1 MKTPQEHKRTSVK
14 EILSKTLGS
23 TLTRL
28 VPVSIVVE
36 ESIQD
41 DFTKVDFSFQE
52 AHGSTI
58 RKVDMREISG
68 LGFVDCL
75 FKGCIQEYSQKY
87 NSLSNIMLS
96 DFRISPIF
104 SMAKNSVRTDAK
116 TDVAICVEIKD
127 HGIAEFRSRS
137 RSIVYSSLVATLE
150 AFQFYINCQ
159 RSFEKLKWIVD
170 DAKQRN
176 RNDTVQSCLKD
187 MSAITEMNTYAR

>member
-14 EILSKTLGS
+14 EILSKTLGP

-41 DFTKVDFSFQE
+41 DFTRVYFSFQE
-52 AHGSTI
+52 THGTAV
-58 RKVDMREISG
+58 RNVDMKKVSG

-75 FKGCIQEYSQKY
+75 FKGCLQEYSEKY
-87 NSLSNIMLS
+87 SSLSNLILL
-96 DFRISPIF
+96 DFRINPIF

-116 TDVAICVEIKD
+116 TDVSVCVEIQD

-176 RNDTVQSCLKD
+176 RQDTVQMCLKD
-187 MSAITEMNTYAR
+187 MSAITEMNTYAK